1 MCLKI
6 MGSIPTSTLWYE
18 TIVLGYTVIWFV
30 NILDICSQVDVDPI
44 LNAMVAV
51 PISDLYG
58 NVVGCLEFVCGPNS
72 PKMRVSVDPSDK
84 KNILFPQA
92 AEWLT
97 HQVDEQW
104 LTIL

>member
-1 MCLKI
+1 M
-6 MGSIPTSTLWYE
+6 
-18 TIVLGYTVIWFV
+18 
-30 NILDICSQVDVDPI
+30 DPI

-72 PKMRVSVDPSDK
+72 PKMRVSLDPSDK

-97 HQVDEQW
+97 HQVGK
-104 LTIL
+104 ING